1 MPAPIRL
8 SDLHSIDIDTEAA
21 VGTRPAWQWLPR
33 PARGHRFLR
42 WGSSVVLTTYADCRL
57 ALSDR
62 RFGNGLR
69 AEIAAMPDLDP
80 GFVERRQSSLLLEEG
95 ERHTRLRRLAIPAL
109 RPRNF
114 ERFRPAMAQVV
125 EELVDRVADRGRCDA
140 VVDLCNPLPISVI
153 CWVLGIPREEAE
165 FFAEV
170 AEASTALFSGDPST
184 VPTAMAATDKIDSYI
199 EDLIGRRRGNPG
211 QDLITDLLAAA
222 GAENGKVS
230 NTDMMTIITSL
241 IVGGTD
247 TTRNQLAIALHCFA
261 ERPEVWERLRRRPE
275 LVPNAV
281 EEVVRYAPTAYA
293 MKRVTTEDVELG
305 GLLLPKGTSVIVMS
319 TLANRDDSVFPD
331 PGRFDIERTFTHPHM
346 GFGWGLRSCV
356 GSVLARAEL
365 GEALTVLSRRLTGL
379 ALDGETRWSR
389 PDTIQGPVTLP
400 LRFEAA

>member
-1 MPAPIRL
+1 MSASIRL
-8 SDLHSIDIDTEAA
+8 TDLHSIDDEVALST
-21 VGTRPAWQWLPR
+21 GPAWQWLPR
-33 PARGHRFLR
+33 LTRGHRFVR
-42 WGSSVVLTTYADCRL
+42 WQSSVVLTTYADCRV

-69 AEIAAMPDLDP
+69 AEIGAMPDIDP
-80 GFVERRQSSLLLEEG
+80 RFVERRRSSLLLEEG

-114 ERFRPAMAQVV
+114 ERFRPAMAKVV
-125 EELVDRVADRGRCDA
+125 DELVDRVADHGRCDA
-140 VVDLCNPLPISVI
+140 VVSFCNPLPISVI
-153 CWVLGIPREEAE
+153 CWVLGVPRAEAE

-184 VPTAMAATDKIDSYI
+184 VSAAMAATEKIDSYI
-199 EDLIGRRRGNPG
+199 EDLIGRRRRDPG

-222 GAENGKVS
+222 EADGATVS
-230 NTDMMTIITSL
+230 GTDVMTIITSL

-261 ERPEVWERLRRRPE
+261 ERPEEWERLRRRPE
-275 LVPNAV
+275 LVPAAV

-293 MKRVTTEDVELG
+293 MKRVADEDMELD
-305 GLLLPKGTSVIVMS
+305 GLLLPKGTPVIVMS
-319 TLANRDDSVFPD
+319 TLANRDESVFPEPD
-331 PGRFDIERTFTHPHM
+331 RFDIGRTFRHPHM
-346 GFGWGLRSCV
+346 GFGWGLRSCI

-379 ALDGETRWSR
+379 ALDGETVWSR

-400 LRFEAA
+400 LRFEAV

>member
-1 MPAPIRL
+1 MSSSMCMA
-8 SDLHSIDIDTEAA
+8 DLHSIDKEAA
-21 VGTRPAWQWLPR
+21 VSTGPAWQWLPEQT
-33 PARGHRFLR
+33 RGHRFVR
-42 WGSSVVLTTYADCRL
+42 WQSSVVVTKYADCRSV
-57 ALSDR
+57 LSDR

-69 AEIAAMPDLDP
+69 AELGAMPDIDP
-80 GFVERRQSSLLLEEG
+80 RFVERRRSSMLLEEG

-114 ERFRPAMAQVV
+114 ERFRPAMSQVV
-125 EELVDRVADRGRCDA
+125 NELVDRVVDQGRCDA
-140 VVDLCNPLPISVI
+140 VVDLCSPVPISVI
-153 CWVLGIPREEAE
+153 CWVLGVPREEAE

-170 AEASTALFSGDPST
+170 AEASTALFSGDAST
-184 VPTAMAATDKIDSYI
+184 VPAAMAATEKIDSYI
-199 EDLIGRRRGNPG
+199 EDLIERRRGHPG
-211 QDLITDLLAAA
+211 MDLITDLIAAA
-222 GAENGKVS
+222 EAEGGKVTS
-230 NTDMMTIITSL
+230 TDVMTIITSL

-261 ERPEVWERLRRRPE
+261 ERPESWELLRRQPE

-293 MKRVTTEDVELG
+293 MKRITDEDVELG
-305 GLLLPKGTSVIVMS
+305 GLLVPRGTSVIVMS
-319 TLANRDDSVFPD
+319 ALANRDDSVFPD
-331 PGRFDIERTFTHPHM
+331 PERFDIEREFRLPHL

-365 GEALTVLSRRLTGL
+365 SGALTILSRRLASL